1 MKNPAGPIAIAHR
14 VLAHEDFDQ
23 TAHILLKLLGNAQR
37 QFPGAKRSLFLEIDG
52 HRNSN
57 GGFDDDMLELQS
69 KFIEEFLL
77 QFTTRVVTPLAE
89 FKNPDFQNDQVP
101 EELHLV
107 RVDRPPPSDGSGES
121 GLKRRF

>member
-1 MKNPAGPIAIAHR
+1 MNQPARPIAIAHR

-23 TAHILLKLLGNAQR
+23 TAHILLQLLTNAQR

-69 KFIEEFLL
+69 KFMQEFLL
-77 QFTTRVVTPLAE
+77 QFLTRVVTPLAE
-89 FKNPDFQNDQVP
+89 FQNTKPQNNVIP
-101 EELHLV
+101 GEVNLI
-107 RVDRPPPSDGSGES
+107 RVDPPSAGTGGSEGE
-121 GLKRRF
+121 RRF